1 MTDQEKITFIKSI
14 LVELFQNTYDIV
26 PDTNFAD
33 IDIDSLGIVE
43 LQLVCEERLKLEV
56 EDPYV
61 TIHTVGDLMSRI

>member
-56 EDPYV
+56 ENPYV
-61 TIHTVGDLMSRI
+61 TIHTVGDLMSMI